1 MERPDDPGDTITVA
15 VGLTQCW
22 HRVPGGT
29 ATSVLDLVA
38 ALGGRR
44 GIRVVGVGPRSRRP
58 PSPEAPVV
66 PVRRLPL
73 PLPVLYDAWSWFG
86 GPRMGRSVPEADLV
100 HVTVPISPPRE
111 RVPVVA
117 TVHDVLPVTNPEWF
131 SDRGVALMRRG
142 LEAIV
147 ASAAAVVVPSES
159 TRRGCVDLGVDPARL
174 QVIPWGAPGVP
185 EVTAEEVRSMEQ
197 RHGLRA
203 PYVCFVGTAEPRKGL
218 SVLVDALRT
227 LGRRDLQLALAGPRG
242 WGDAGVDRLGE
253 VPGGVVELGHVPRR
267 DLSVLEF
274 GAAAVVL
281 PSLAEGFGLPV
292 LESLAAGA
300 VVVTSSGTACAEVAG
315 DAALTVPPGDA
326 RALAE
331 QIGLVLEDAPTAHE
345 LRDRGRIRAASFT
358 WSATAAGM
366 ERVYRSVLGRTG
378 AGAP

>member
-1 MERPDDPGDTITVA
+1 M
-15 VGLTQCW
+15 
-22 HRVPGGT
+22 
-29 ATSVLDLVA
+29 
-38 ALGGRR
+38 
-44 GIRVVGVGPRSRRP
+44 
-58 PSPEAPVV
+58 
-66 PVRRLPL
+66 
-73 PLPVLYDAWSWFG
+73 
-86 GPRMGRSVPEADLV
+86 
-100 HVTVPISPPRE
+100 
-111 RVPVVA
+111 
-117 TVHDVLPVTNPEWF
+117 
-131 SDRGVALMRRG
+131 
-142 LEAIV
+142 
-147 ASAAAVVVPSES
+147 
-159 TRRGCVDLGVDPARL
+159 
-174 QVIPWGAPGVP
+174 
-185 EVTAEEVRSMEQ
+185 
-197 RHGLRA
+197 
-203 PYVCFVGTAEPRKGL
+203 
-218 SVLVDALRT
+218 
-227 LGRRDLQLALAGPRG
+227 
-242 WGDAGVDRLGE
+242 
-253 VPGGVVELGHVPRR
+253 VELGHVPRR